1 MKYYIIL
8 LVAMASLLYA
18 DKSVGQNCPKR
29 LNTLLAAI
37 CKQDSAIALKNI
49 ETYINKCR
57 EDRFLPLVYLIQ
69 SEFYGNKGEH
79 DIRVHAL
86 ELALKAM
93 NGPLD
98 ISNFTDKCSF
108 LFNLSNDYILDNYIV
123 YFKLGQANQKTNN
136 FLRAISMLDS
146 SKVEAT
152 KSSTCMDA
160 KRQKETML
168 ALEYSNCY
176 LRLKD
181 TLSAINNLLD
191 CVIYGDD
198 DISKMLVKRLK
209 DLLLTQYSYQQIA
222 DEIEQSI
229 ANAQE
234 FEIKS
239 SGNFM
244 FKNTRYSLF
253 GRSIPNIN
261 MSLKQ
266 FNDFM
271 KKNQNIKYLKSQ

>member
-1 MKYYIIL
+1 
-8 LVAMASLLYA
+8 MASLLYA

-37 CKQDSAIALKNI
+37 CKQDSAMALKNI

-69 SEFYGNKGEH
+69 SEFYENKGEH

-98 ISNFTDKCSF
+98 ISSLTDKCNF
-108 LFNLSNDYILDNYIV
+108 LYNLSNDYILNNYII
-123 YFKLGQANQKTNN
+123 YLKLGQAHQKTNN

-146 SKVEAT
+146 AKVEAP
-152 KSSTCMDA
+152 KSSTCLDA
-160 KRQKETML
+160 KIHKETML

-176 LRLKD
+176 LRLRD

-191 CVIYGDD
+191 YVIYGDD

-253 GRSIPNIN
+253 GRSIPNIY
-261 MSLKQ
+261 MSLTE